1 MVFNRRLWFIMIFSY
16 LGTLNTTSIKF
27 DDSLNI
33 HMAGDQGSINW
44 NEVIKKEARGK
55 NDEDLGE
62 VQEIGDT
69 YVLVQKGLINKE
81 RFYIPQDE
89 VESYDGDV
97 LRFKLSE
104 DDIRSKYLGDV
115 HPSVSSTSDNDSA
128 NYVGEENKAG
138 LEESES
144 ARFPLAEEKLNVS
157 KREVTYKEATLIKEP
172 ITETKTVEVPLIYE
186 ELIVERRP
194 PTEATTSQHQLKPP
208 VNTREEIKIPLKREE
223 VEVKKEPYVKE
234 EVVLKKKRVTEKKTF
249 TEEVKGEKLVEP

>member
-1 MVFNRRLWFIMIFSY
+1 MIHLILY
-16 LGTLNTTSIKF
+16 GR
-27 DDSLNI
+27 
-33 HMAGDQGSINW
+33 GEGSINW
-44 NEVIKKEARGK
+44 NEVIKKKARGK

-62 VQEIGDT
+62 VQKVDDT

-81 RFYIPQDE
+81 RFHIPQDE

-104 DDIRSKYLGDV
+104 DEIRSKYLGDV
-115 HPSVSSTSDNDSA
+115 DPLVSSTLDNDNA
-128 NYVGEENKAG
+128 NYVEENKVG

-144 ARFPLAEEKLNVS
+144 ARFRLAEEKLDVS

-172 ITETKTVEVPLIYE
+172 ITETKTVEVPLTYE

-223 VEVKKEPYVKE
+223 IEVKKEPYVKE
-234 EVVLKKKRVTEKKTF
+234 EVVLKKKRVTEKKTI
-249 TEEVKGEKLVEP
+249 TEEVKGEKLVES

>member
-1 MVFNRRLWFIMIFSY
+1 
-16 LGTLNTTSIKF
+16 
-27 DDSLNI
+27 
-33 HMAGDQGSINW
+33 MAGEQGSINW

-115 HPSVSSTSDNDSA
+115 HHSVSSTSDNDSA
-128 NYVGEENKAG
+128 NYVGEDKAG

-208 VNTREEIKIPLKREE
+208 VNTGLRHVR
-223 VEVKKEPYVKE
+223 
-234 EVVLKKKRVTEKKTF
+234 
-249 TEEVKGEKLVEP
+249 

>member
-1 MVFNRRLWFIMIFSY
+1 
-16 LGTLNTTSIKF
+16 
-27 DDSLNI
+27 
-33 HMAGDQGSINW
+33 MAGEQGSINW

-62 VQEIGDT
+62 VQKVGDT

-81 RFYIPQDE
+81 RFHIPQDE

-104 DDIRSKYLGDV
+104 DEIRSKYLGDV
-115 HPSVSSTSDNDSA
+115 DPLVSSTSDNDNA
-128 NYVGEENKAG
+128 NYVEENKVG

-144 ARFPLAEEKLNVS
+144 ARFPLAEEKLDVS

-172 ITETKTVEVPLIYE
+172 ITETKTVEVPLTYE
-186 ELIVERRP
+186 ELIVERRR

-234 EVVLKKKRVTEKKTF
+234 EVVLKKKRVIEKKKI
-249 TEEVKGEKLVEP
+249 TEEVKGEKLIEP

>member
-1 MVFNRRLWFIMIFSY
+1 MTWE
-16 LGTLNTTSIKF
+16 
-27 DDSLNI
+27 
-33 HMAGDQGSINW
+33 QGSINW

-62 VQEIGDT
+62 VQKVGDT

-81 RFYIPQDE
+81 RFHIPQDE

-104 DDIRSKYLGDV
+104 DEIRSKYLGDID
-115 HPSVSSTSDNDSA
+115 PSVSSTSDNDNT
-128 NYVGEENKAG
+128 NYVEGENKVG
-138 LEESES
+138 FEESES
-144 ARFPLAEEKLNVS
+144 AHFPLAEEKLDVS

-172 ITETKTVEVPLIYE
+172 ITETKTVEVPLTYE

-223 VEVKKEPYVKE
+223 VDVKKEPYVKE
-234 EVVLKKKRVTEKKTF
+234 EVVLKKKRVTEKKTI
-249 TEEVKGEKLVEP
+249 TEEVKGEKLVES

>member
-33 HMAGDQGSINW
+33 HMTGDQGSINW

-104 DDIRSKYLGDV
+104 DDIRSKYLGGV
-115 HPSVSSTSDNDSA
+115 PPSASSTSDNDSA
-128 NYVGEENKAG
+128 NGEENKAG

-234 EVVLKKKRVTEKKTF
+234 EVVLKKKRVTEKKTIN
-249 TEEVKGEKLVEP
+249 EEVRGEKLVES

>member
-1 MVFNRRLWFIMIFSY
+1 
-16 LGTLNTTSIKF
+16 
-27 DDSLNI
+27 
-33 HMAGDQGSINW
+33 MAGEQGSINW
-44 NEVIKKEARGK
+44 NEVIKKKARGK

-62 VQEIGDT
+62 VQKVDDI

-81 RFYIPQDE
+81 RFHIPQDE

-104 DDIRSKYLGDV
+104 DEIRSKYLGDV
-115 HPSVSSTSDNDSA
+115 DPLVSSTLDNDNA
-128 NYVGEENKAG
+128 NYVEENKVG

-144 ARFPLAEEKLNVS
+144 ARFPLAEEKLDVS

-172 ITETKTVEVPLIYE
+172 ITETKTVEVPLTYE

-234 EVVLKKKRVTEKKTF
+234 EVVLKKKRVTEKKTI
-249 TEEVKGEKLVEP
+249 TEEVKGEKLVES

>member
-1 MVFNRRLWFIMIFSY
+1 
-16 LGTLNTTSIKF
+16 
-27 DDSLNI
+27 
-33 HMAGDQGSINW
+33 MAGEQGSINW

-62 VQEIGDT
+62 VQKVGDT

-81 RFYIPQDE
+81 RFHIPQDE

-104 DDIRSKYLGDV
+104 DEIRTRYLGDV
-115 HPSVSSTSDNDSA
+115 DPLVSSTSDNDNA
-128 NYVGEENKAG
+128 NYVEENKVG

-144 ARFPLAEEKLNVS
+144 ARFPLAEEKLDVS

-172 ITETKTVEVPLIYE
+172 ITETKTVEVPLTYE

-234 EVVLKKKRVTEKKTF
+234 EVVLKKKRVTEKKTI
-249 TEEVKGEKLVEP
+249 TEEVKGEKLVES